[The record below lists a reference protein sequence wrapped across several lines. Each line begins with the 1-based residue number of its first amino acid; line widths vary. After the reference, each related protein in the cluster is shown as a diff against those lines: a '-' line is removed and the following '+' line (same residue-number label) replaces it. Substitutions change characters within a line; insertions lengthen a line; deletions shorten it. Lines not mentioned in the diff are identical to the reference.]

1 MANTQAPLITAAE
14 VRDILAE
21 PKETARPVAWVHRPA
36 PGQVQ
41 WMEFASAC
49 RLRGETRD
57 DIIFRA
63 VYRPARTAVHGQ
75 AVIALAETCSASL
88 FIGPHRVLGVD
99 TGHTFHT
106 NLVGKGRR
114 HHGGVLTGR
123 THRHLWHEDGE
134 GYAEP
139 VEPGLD
145 DIAAL
150 IPYFLKQANLA
161 LPGGFAHPLKGRQIE
176 LLI

>member
-21 PKETARPVAWVHRPA
+21 AKETVKPVAWAPRPSA
-36 PGQVQ
+36 SHVQ

-49 RLRGETRD
+49 RLRGEARD

-75 AVIALAETCSASL
+75 AVIAMREACSASL

-99 TGHTFHT
+99 TGEAFHT
-106 NLVGKGRR
+106 SLAGTGRPHYR
-114 HHGGVLTGR
+114 QTLTER
-123 THRHLWHEDGE
+123 THRHLWHDEGE

-139 VEPGLD
+139 VEPALH

-150 IPYFLKQANLA
+150 IPYFLQCANLTLA
-161 LPGGFAHPLKGRQIE
+161 GGFAHPLKGRQIE
-176 LLI
+176 LLL